1 MSPANRA
8 LFQSQRQRLGLFAGA
23 LILVVATIG
32 LLPGPLRGLAQPSG
46 LKVVATT
53 TVLADLVR
61 QVGAGRLAAVSS
73 VVPAGVDVEDYNP
86 APADLR
92 TVAEANLMVTNGLAL
107 DRWAPKLVEAA
118 NPRLPILVL
127 SNGLPVLGLN
137 ESDDADIADNG
148 NPHLWLDVQYARIY
162 VQKIHAQL
170 DASDPDGAAIYA
182 ANTARYL
189 AQLDELDAWIQEQ
202 VATLPVER
210 RKLVTFHDAYPYF
223 AARYGFELVGVITP
237 SPGQEP
243 SAGELAE
250 LVTKVK
256 AAQVP
261 AVFSEIQFSPRLI
274 ETLAN
279 EAGVTR
285 VVSDLYNDS
294 LGDPP
299 IDTYIAMMRYNVERI
314 VQALA

>member
-1 MSPANRA
+1 MTLSTRSRWW
-8 LFQSQRQRLGLFAGA
+8 LAGIA
-23 LILVVATIG
+23 VALVVLVLG
-32 LLPGPLRGLAQPSG
+32 LLPGPLRGLAQPRG
-46 LKVVATT
+46 LKVVAST
-53 TVLADLVR
+53 TVLAVLVR
-61 QVGAGRLAAVSS
+61 QVGAGRLAAVTSI
-73 VVPAGVDVEDYNP
+73 VPAGVDVEDYNP

-92 TVAEANLMVTNGLAL
+92 TVAEANLIVTNGLAL

-118 NPRLPILVL
+118 NPHLPILVL
-127 SNGLPVLGLN
+127 STGLPVLGL
-137 ESDDADIADNG
+137 DDSSNADFADNG
-148 NPHLWLDVQYARIY
+148 NPHLWLDVQYAKVY
-162 VQKIHAQL
+162 VEKIHAWL
-170 DASDPDGAAIYA
+170 VTNDSDGAAIYD
-182 ANTARYL
+182 ANTATYL
-189 AQLDELDAWIQEQ
+189 AQLDELDAWIIQQ
-202 VATLPVER
+202 VDTLPAER

-223 AARYGFELVGVITP
+223 AARYGFELVGVVTP
-237 SPGQEP
+237 SAGQEP

-256 AAQVP
+256 AARVP

-299 IDTYIAMMRYNVERI
+299 LDTYIAMMRYNVQRI

>member
-1 MSPANRA
+1 MRVM
-8 LFQSQRQRLGLFAGA
+8 FQSQSKRYRWGLLAIGV
-23 LILVVATIG
+23 ILVVATFG

-46 LKVVATT
+46 LKVVAST
-53 TVLADLVR
+53 TVLADLVKE
-61 QVGAGRLAAVSS
+61 VGAGRLASVKS

-127 SNGLPVLGLN
+127 SDGMPVLGLGD
-137 ESDDADIADNG
+137 SGDADIADNG
-148 NPHLWLDVQYARIY
+148 NPHLWLDVQYAKVY
-162 VQKIHAQL
+162 VQKIHDWL
-170 DASDPDGAAIYA
+170 VTNDPDGAAIYD
-182 ANTARYL
+182 ANTARYQV
-189 AQLDELDAWIQEQ
+189 QLDELDTWIQEQ

-223 AARYGFELVGVITP
+223 AARYAFELVGVVTP

-261 AVFSEIQFSPRLI
+261 AVFSEVQFSPRLI
-274 ETLAN
+274 ETLAT
-279 EAGVTR
+279 EAGVSR
-285 VVSDLYNDS
+285 VVTDLYNDS
-294 LGDPP
+294 LGDAP

>member
-1 MSPANRA
+1 M
-8 LFQSQRQRLGLFAGA
+8 
-23 LILVVATIG
+23 
-32 LLPGPLRGLAQPSG
+32 
-46 LKVVATT
+46 ATT
-53 TVLADLVR
+53 TVLADLVK
-61 QVGAGRLAAVSS
+61 QVGAGRLASVTS

-118 NPRLPILVL
+118 NPQVPVLVL
-127 SNGLPVLGLN
+127 SSGLPVLGLG
-137 ESDDADIADNG
+137 ESSDADFADNG
-148 NPHLWLDVQYARIY
+148 NPHLWLDVQYAKVY
-162 VQKIHAQL
+162 VQKIHDWL
-170 DASDPDGAAIYA
+170 ASHDPDGAAIYD
-182 ANTARYL
+182 ANTTTYL
-189 AQLDELDAWIQEQ
+189 AQLDELDAWMAEQ
-202 VATLPVER
+202 VDTLPVER

-223 AARYGFELVGVITP
+223 TARYGFELVGVVTP
-237 SPGQEP
+237 SAGQEP

-256 AAQVP
+256 AAQGP

-274 ETLAN
+274 ETLATG
-279 EAGVTR
+279 AGVTR

-299 IDTYIAMMRYNVERI
+299 VDTYIAMMRYNVQRI